1 MKRRLVY
8 ILATTICFIIC
19 LLIVLLL
26 SHNQFIRGFI
36 GDVVVIILI
45 YCFIKIFVEVD
56 SLKLSISI
64 LLFSVLLEILQYLK
78 FINYIGL
85 GQSKVAKIII
95 GTTFDFR
102 DLLAYVL
109 GTIIVYLLDTKLY
122 DYIKKRQ
129 ECIAKKKFKNSQ

>member
-8 ILATTICFIIC
+8 ILSTTICFIIC

-26 SHNQFIRGFI
+26 NDNQFIRGFI
-36 GDVVVIILI
+36 GDVVAIILI
-45 YCFIKIFVEVD
+45 YCFVKIFVEVD
-56 SLKLSISI
+56 SLKLSTSI

-78 FINYIGL
+78 LINYIGL

-109 GTIIVYLLDTKLY
+109 GTIIVYLLDTKLH
-122 DYIKKRQ
+122 DYIQKRQ
-129 ECIAKKKFKNSQ
+129 EC